1 MAGRHASKHGPTIG
15 ARHLSW
21 QVDMLA
27 NQEATIGARHLS
39 RRVGMLAN
47 MGPYIGA
54 DYRCQPP
61 VAVPGTCCRK
71 STC

>member
-1 MAGRHASKHGPTIG
+1 MASRDASKHG
-15 ARHLSW
+15 AYDRC
-21 QVDMLA
+21 
-27 NQEATIGARHLS
+27 QEATIGARQLS

-61 VAVPGTCCRK
+61 VVASRHASKHGAY
-71 STC
+71 